1 MPVMASF
8 TYQPTIRRQPAGAHQ
23 AAKRLQTALLRKPTG
38 FMVSLLTPILMLG
51 WLAPSHSQVL
61 ELSIEQAE
69 LSGVQAHS
77 VLGRFALA
85 KGEAELSF
93 TLVDRWA
100 TERDLPMTLSA
111 TSQGE
116 NWQLRLHPLSLPI
129 VVPIDT
135 RVDSGGNSGFEG
147 VELADASELRAVLN
161 VDAQIFG
168 RNFSQIDRAAVRARI
183 SELGFSD
190 ETGTIAAEAVVI
202 DTQLELAAAAGRSL
216 HSVADHSWD
225 LTVRSTQG
233 ELLWGPAYLD
243 LRRHPLSLDIRGHW
257 PRQEISRLQLDSLYW
272 AQEGLIEA
280 RARVQADLDLKSLT
294 STRSDTDASVTI
306 QSGHLELLYL
316 ELPTAYQNF
325 LRTTLAGTLLGNLQ
339 TDGSLSG
346 SLSIE
351 ENQPVA
357 AEISL
362 KDINLRDLRGSAL
375 TLEGLEGKI
384 RWRAQTESDPVI
396 SYLNWNQGSLN
407 GIPAG
412 KSSLQFVWQ
421 DDMLELSE
429 VARIPILDGALRI
442 DSLSIQ
448 NLTQVSREILF
459 DGTLE
464 PLSLSAL
471 TEALGLPALAGT
483 LTGRAPGV
491 QYRDQTL
498 TVSGPFAADIF
509 GGQIIGRD
517 LQIKAL
523 FSRWP
528 QVTANIDLHNL
539 DLALLSSTLDIGAIT
554 GRVGG
559 YVRDLELFAW
569 RPVAFEAMIAT
580 DESSLEP
587 RRISV
592 RAINSIAN
600 IGGSAGSGVS
610 SALQS
615 GMLRFF
621 DTYRYRRL
629 GLRCTLKDN
638 ICLMSGTGTDR
649 QRTGDRYTLL
659 EGAGLP
665 RLDIVGYA
673 GRVNWSQLMQQ
684 LASQIR
690 PGPTPLRAP

>member
-1 MPVMASF
+1 MPVMVSL
-8 TYQPTIRRQPAGAHQ
+8 TYQSTITRQPAGAEQ
-23 AAKRLQTALLRKPTG
+23 TTERLRTTPIGKPAG

-61 ELSIEQAE
+61 ELSIEQAD

-77 VLGRFALA
+77 VRGHVALA

-93 TLVDRWA
+93 TLVDRSA
-100 TERDLPMTLSA
+100 TQRDLPMTLSA
-111 TSQGE
+111 TSQGA

-129 VVPIDT
+129 AAPINT
-135 RVDSGGNSGFEG
+135 RGDSRRDSGFEG
-147 VELADASELRAVLN
+147 VRLADATQLRAVLD
-161 VDAQIFG
+161 VDAEIFG
-168 RNFSQIDRAAVRARI
+168 RDFSQIDRATVRARI
-183 SELGFSD
+183 SELDFSD
-190 ETGTIAAEAVVI
+190 ETGAIAAEAVVI

-225 LTVRSTQG
+225 LVVRSTQG

-243 LRRHPLSLDIRGHW
+243 LGRHPLSLDIRGHW
-257 PRQEISRLQLDSLYW
+257 PRREISRLQLDSLYW
-272 AQEGLIEA
+272 VQEGLIEA

-294 STRSDTDASVTI
+294 SARSGTDASVTI
-306 QSGHLELLYL
+306 QTGHLELLYL
-316 ELPTAYQNF
+316 ELSTAYQKF
-325 LRTTLAGTLLGNLQ
+325 LRTALAGTLLGNLQ

-346 SLSIE
+346 SLSIRE
-351 ENQPVA
+351 KRPVA
-357 AEISL
+357 AEILL

-375 TLEGLEGKI
+375 TLDDLEGEI
-384 RWRAQTESDPVI
+384 RWRAQPESDPVI

-421 DDMLELSE
+421 DDMLELTE

-442 DSLSIQ
+442 DSFSIQ
-448 NLTQVSREILF
+448 NLTQASREVLF

-464 PLSLSAL
+464 PLSLPAL
-471 TEALGLPALAGT
+471 TEALGWPALAGT
-483 LTGRAPGV
+483 LTGRAPSV

-528 QVTANIDLHNL
+528 QVTANIDLYNL

-600 IGGSAGSGVS
+600 IGGSAGSGVAN
-610 SALQS
+610 ALQS

-638 ICLMSGTGTDR
+638 ICLMSGTGTGR
-649 QRTGDRYTLL
+649 QRAGERYTLL

-690 PGPTPLRAP
+690 TGQTPLRAP